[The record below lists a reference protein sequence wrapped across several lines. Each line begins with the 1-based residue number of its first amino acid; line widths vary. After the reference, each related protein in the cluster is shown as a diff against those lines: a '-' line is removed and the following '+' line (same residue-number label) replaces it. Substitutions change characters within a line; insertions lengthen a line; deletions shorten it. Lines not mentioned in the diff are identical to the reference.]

1 MTTKEETVYLLI
13 AFAENSTCKM
23 SMDFV
28 WCFVKNKWKTIDERY
43 SNSVLMGRLL
53 KPLLQN
59 FSTKK
64 DLQESEV

>member
-1 MTTKEETVYLLI
+1 
-13 AFAENSTCKM
+13 
-23 SMDFV
+23 MDLV

-64 DLQESEV
+64 DLQDSEV